1 MGFADTS
8 DSVRSLNSP
17 HDLEFSKFCAFEVH
31 NYTLPLSTSE
41 PSLLSFIRRQ
51 LCKSSLPSPVISS
64 FYCTITMHLH
74 SLFFSSLCLL
84 SCVYSYL
91 NSVAATFLFLYF
103 FFSHRPFHPSISDT
117 SCQGEIIEGQR
128 VGVDGQ
134 RDGGRV
140 EASASL
146 PVLCVP
152 PGRVVIMVAIQ
163 GRGGEER
170 LLSCR
175 ESEVSIGPE
184 ICGARKRYCIGYNIH
199 S

>member
-1 MGFADTS
+1 MRFVQIGSALIEPCCVIWI
-8 DSVRSLNSP
+8 SV
-17 HDLEFSKFCAFEVH
+17 HFGH

-51 LCKSSLPSPVISS
+51 LCKSSPVIPS

-74 SLFFSSLCLL
+74 SLFFSSSLCLSARPAFTHIL
-84 SCVYSYL
+84 IW
-91 NSVAATFLFLYF
+91 FLPLYF
-103 FFSHRPFHPSISDT
+103 SRRPLHPSIPDP
-117 SCQGEIIEGQR
+117 SCRGEIIEGQR

-146 PVLCVP
+146 PVLRVP

-163 GRGGEER
+163 GRGAR
-170 LLSCR
+170 
-175 ESEVSIGPE
+175 
-184 ICGARKRYCIGYNIH
+184 GAIIVL
-199 S
+199 

>member
-1 MGFADTS
+1 M
-8 DSVRSLNSP
+8 
-17 HDLEFSKFCAFEVH
+17 
-31 NYTLPLSTSE
+31 SE

-51 LCKSSLPSPVISS
+51 LCKSSPVIPS

-74 SLFFSSLCLL
+74 SLFFSSSLCLSTHPAFTHIL
-84 SCVYSYL
+84 IWVL
-91 NSVAATFLFLYF
+91 PIYF
-103 FFSHRPFHPSISDT
+103 ARRPLHPSIPDT
-117 SCQGEIIEGQR
+117 SCRSEIIEGQR

-140 EASASL
+140 EASASP
-146 PVLCVP
+146 PVLHVP

-163 GRGGEER
+163 GRGRAER